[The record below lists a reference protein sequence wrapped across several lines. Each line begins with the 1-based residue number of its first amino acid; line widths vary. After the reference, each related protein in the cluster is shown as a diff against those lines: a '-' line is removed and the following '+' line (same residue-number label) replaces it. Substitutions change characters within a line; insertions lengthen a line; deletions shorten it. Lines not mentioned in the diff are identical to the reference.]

1 MKYFARIF
9 LLSFTLCT
17 YFTNYVLAE
26 TTENCTNLAYRQA
39 NPEKCDEK
47 SFWSDD
53 SATMLS
59 GAAIVSSAFALL
71 GVVNSYNNSS
81 YNNFDSAD
89 TSIQP
94 TLPLYNMVGG
104 DVDAVKLANAAK
116 TNEYQLNVN
125 QYNDIRLAY
134 SLARGFTGKNTTIAV
149 LDAGLDSWHGAS
161 VAAIASGPIAPDATV
176 NSYKIANNNEFISYN
191 EIGNIISS
199 ATDADIFNASWSVS
213 MRAPALKSRTQL
225 IQLTGQQ
232 FVDGISDA
240 AKRGAIFVWAAGND
254 YDKRQ
259 SSALSAL
266 PKVMPELQGHF
277 INVVAWDS
285 YTGALAE
292 YSNACGITKDYC
304 ITAPGT
310 NINSGETTAS
320 GTSFA
325 APIVS
330 AAVAVIKE
338 AFPYMSSP
346 EITEL
351 LFTTARDLGE
361 PGIDNIYGHGMLDLE
376 RATRPVG
383 APMVPIESGIMQPLQ
398 TARVSGTI
406 AHKINSADLKF
417 AFFDSFGRAFEANL
431 ADNISIQNPGRAFQ
445 RLQNQET
452 LTQVSI
458 GNLEFGLKNSD
469 IIFGDGFLEANNQ
482 DTISF
487 IGTYNE
493 ANIGDITL
501 FQNARFGISSPKA
514 SPNSMITGFSNIY
527 TASIKLGAK
536 FKDWTFSWAI
546 PDNIIAGNMGLRLPS
561 GRANNGD
568 ILYQNYSLDLS
579 SKPAIEYAISYKNI
593 HAGFID
599 NPYGTDE
606 IFILTKGSLRF

>member
-1 MKYFARIF
+1 MKGLIKNF
-9 LLSFTLCT
+9 FTFIVLFSQFTAVT
-17 YFTNYVLAE
+17 YAS
-26 TTENCTNLAYRQA
+26 TTENCTNLVYRQE
-39 NPEKCDEK
+39 NPDKCGEKA
-47 SFWSDD
+47 FWTDD
-53 SATMLS
+53 NVSMLS

-71 GVVNSYNNSS
+71 GIVNSYTNSS
-81 YNNFDSAD
+81 NDFSATNN
-89 TSIQP
+89 SIQP

-104 DVDAVKLANAAK
+104 DVEAIKLSNA
-116 TNEYQLNVN
+116 TNTYEYQLNVN

-134 SLARGFTGKNTTIAV
+134 SLARGFTGKGSNIAV

-176 NSYKIANNNEFISYN
+176 KSYKIANNNEFISYN
-191 EIGNIISS
+191 EIGDIISS

-213 MRAPALKSRTQL
+213 MRATALKSRTQL
-225 IQLTGQQ
+225 VQLTGQQ

-254 YDKRQ
+254 YDKHQ

-383 APMVPIESGIMQPLQ
+383 APLIPIESGIMQPLQ

-406 AHKINSADLKF
+406 AHKIDSADLKF
-417 AFFDSFGRAFEANL
+417 AFFDNFGRAFEANL
-431 ADNISIQNPGRAFQ
+431 SDNISIKNPGRAFQ
-445 RLQNQET
+445 RLQHQEA
-452 LTQVSI
+452 LTKLSI
-458 GNLEFGLKNSD
+458 GNLEFGIKNSD
-469 IIFGDGFLEANNQ
+469 ILFGDGFLETNSQ

-487 IGTYNE
+487 IGTHNE
-493 ANIGDITL
+493 INVGKITF
-501 FQNARFGISSPKA
+501 FQNAHIGISSPKA
-514 SPNSMITGFSNIY
+514 SQNSMITGFSNIY
-527 TASIKLGAK
+527 TASIKLGTK
-536 FKDWTFSWAI
+536 FKNWTVSI
-546 PDNIIAGNMGLRLPS
+546 SMPDNIISGNMNLRLPS
-561 GRANNGD
+561 GRAHNGD
-568 ILYQNYSLDLS
+568 ILYQNYSLDIS
-579 SKPAIEYAISYKNI
+579 SKPAIEYSISYKNI
-593 HAGFID
+593 YAGFID

-606 IFILTKGSLRF
+606 LFILTKGSIRF

>member
-1 MKYFARIF
+1 MKGLIKNF
-9 LLSFTLCT
+9 FTFIVLFSQFTAVT
-17 YFTNYVLAE
+17 YAS
-26 TTENCTNLAYRQA
+26 TTENCTNLVYRQE
-39 NPEKCDEK
+39 NPDKCGEKA
-47 SFWSDD
+47 FWTDD
-53 SATMLS
+53 NVSMLS

-71 GVVNSYNNSS
+71 GIVNSYTNSS
-81 YNNFDSAD
+81 NDFSATNN
-89 TSIQP
+89 SIQP

-104 DVDAVKLANAAK
+104 DVEAIKLSNA
-116 TNEYQLNVN
+116 TNTYEYQLNVN

-134 SLARGFTGKNTTIAV
+134 SLARGFTGKGSNIAV

-176 NSYKIANNNEFISYN
+176 KSYKIANNNEFISYN
-191 EIGNIISS
+191 EIGDIISS
-199 ATDADIFNASWSVS
+199 AKDADIFNASWSVS
-213 MRAPALKSRTQL
+213 MRATALKSRTQL

-254 YDKRQ
+254 YDKHQ

-383 APMVPIESGIMQPLQ
+383 APLIPIESGIMQPLQ

-406 AHKINSADLKF
+406 AHKIDSADLKF
-417 AFFDSFGRAFEANL
+417 AFFDNFGRAFEANL
-431 ADNISIQNPGRAFQ
+431 SDNISIKNPGRAFQ
-445 RLQNQET
+445 RLQHQED
-452 LTQVSI
+452 LTKLSI
-458 GNLEFGLKNSD
+458 GNLEFGIKNSD
-469 IIFGDGFLEANNQ
+469 ILFGDGFLETNSQ

-487 IGTYNE
+487 IGTHNE
-493 ANIGDITL
+493 INVGKITF
-501 FQNARFGISSPKA
+501 FQNAHIGISSPKA
-514 SPNSMITGFSNIY
+514 SQNSMITGFSNIY
-527 TASIKLGAK
+527 TASIKLGTK
-536 FKDWTFSWAI
+536 FKNWTVSI
-546 PDNIIAGNMGLRLPS
+546 SMPDNIISGNMNLRLPS
-561 GRANNGD
+561 GRAHNGD
-568 ILYQNYSLDLS
+568 ILYQNYSLDIS
-579 SKPAIEYAISYKNI
+579 SKPVIEYSISYKNI
-593 HAGFID
+593 YAGFID

-606 IFILTKGSLRF
+606 LFILTKGSIRF